1 MSERKRGH
9 GTLYRQKDRNGNVLP
24 TWWMAFY
31 ANGRMQRMSTG
42 STDEKKATKILD
54 QKIAEAK
61 TNTFVDPKKTK
72 VTVDK
77 LFALSLEHY
86 QLKKRKSLPDFQAR
100 WKNHLQPFFGGRKAS
115 HVTTELVNKYILKR
129 QAANA
134 SVCTINR
141 ELANLK
147 KMFNYAAKRTK
158 TITLDS
164 VPHIELL
171 EEDEAGR
178 GDYLEDHQYPTLAD
192 ALAKV
197 GLWARAIFEVG
208 YTFGFRKSELLGLRI
223 RNINISAKTI
233 TLPPRSTKNKQPRLV
248 VMTERVYQLLKPLAE
263 GKNPDDFLFTRED
276 GKPVKDF
283 RVIWER
289 CCVDAGCA
297 RYVCTTCA
305 SEVKGECLIHGT
317 EKLRWM
323 DKAQTKKV
331 CLSCCPT
338 VQKQCP
344 NCEKATRLSYDGL
357 LVHGLR
363 RTAAIN
369 LTMAG
374 VPRQYAKQVTGHQED
389 KMYDRYSKIARKQM
403 EQTTNQ
409 IEAYQRSQAE
419 NLVLPE
425 PQPVL
430 LRKAN

>member
-1 MSERKRGH
+1 
-9 GTLYRQKDRNGNVLP
+9 V
-24 TWWMAFY
+24 
-31 ANGRMQRMSTG
+31 
-42 STDEKKATKILD
+42 
-54 QKIAEAK
+54 
-61 TNTFVDPKKTK
+61 
-72 VTVDK
+72 
-77 LFALSLEHY
+77 
-86 QLKKRKSLPDFQAR
+86 
-100 WKNHLQPFFGGRKAS
+100 
-115 HVTTELVNKYILKR
+115 
-129 QAANA
+129 
-134 SVCTINR
+134 
-141 ELANLK
+141 
-147 KMFNYAAKRTK
+147 
-158 TITLDS
+158 
-164 VPHIELL
+164 
-171 EEDEAGR
+171 
-178 GDYLEDHQYPTLAD
+178 EDHQYQPLAD
-192 ALAKV
+192 AFAKV
-197 GLWARAIFEVG
+197 GLWARAIFETG
-208 YTFGFRKSELLGLRI
+208 YTFGFRKSELLGLRV
-223 RNINISAKTI
+223 RNINLSTKTI
-233 TLPPRSTKNKQPRLV
+233 ILPPRNTKNKQPRLV
-248 VMTERVYQLLKPLAE
+248 VMTERIYQLLKPLTV
-263 GKNPDDFLFTRED
+263 GKQPDDFLFTRED
-276 GKPVKDF
+276 GMPVKDF

-305 SEVKGECLIHGT
+305 AEVKGECSIHGT

-338 VQKQCP
+338 VQKQCS
-344 NCEKATRLSYDGL
+344 NCEKATRFSYDGL